1 GARPATGAAMIPA
14 APVVV
19 EASVA
24 VKWVIS
30 EALTPEPD
38 ALLADHLGRS
48 LLVPPHFSG
57 EVTNALYRRVHR
69 STNPITP
76 AESRAALQTFLGFAI
91 QTLEPPD
98 LYQLAYDLAETHG
111 IPQIYDC
118 LYVGL
123 A

>member
-1 GARPATGAAMIPA
+1 MIPA

-57 EVTNALYRRVHR
+57 EVTDALYRRVHR

-76 AESRAALQTFLGFAI
+76 AESRAALQRFSASPFRRLSPRTSTSPPMTWPRRTAFPGFTTAS
-91 QTLEPPD
+91 TWCSPN
-98 LYQLAYDLAETHG
+98 
-111 IPQIYDC
+111 
-118 LYVGL
+118 
-123 A
+123 